1 MNDQSTK
8 NKDAIANNGM
18 AATSHPLATEEAI
31 KILKKGGNAVDAAI
45 AASVVLSVVE
55 PNATSI
61 GGDCFAIVKMEG
73 RKPVSYN
80 GSGIAPEKAN
90 YEFFKKKNIDTIGL
104 TSPHSVTVPGAL
116 DAWKNIHKDFGKLDF
131 EELFLAAINFAKNGF
146 EVTKVVSN
154 AWNKNLSK
162 LSQNKNSK
170 NVFLNNRKSYQL
182 SDLRKNIPL
191 GNTLEL
197 ISKKG
202 VSEFYEGSIANDMV
216 KSLNALGGLHTQEDF
231 SKQKTIKSKTISS
244 KYKNIQIHQ
253 CPPNGP
259 GVTVLIMMKLLE
271 KLQIDKF
278 NSNSIERFHLEAE
291 VTKQA
296 YKIKEANLADPNF
309 VSVDLEKILNDKF
322 IDNICENISLN
333 KCSDIGDLNIP
344 SHPETVYLSVV
355 DKDLNSV
362 SIINSVCYAFGS
374 GITTDKTGIILHNR
388 GTNFRVEEGH
398 PNCIEGLKRP
408 LHTIIPG
415 MVLDHNGNSS
425 LSYGVMGGQYQPV
438 GQVHVLNNILDFE
451 MSPQQAITFPRAFHF
466 SNIYKLEKEVSKE
479 IKDGLSKIGH
489 NVFHIDDTHGGGQVI
504 QIDRL
509 KGNLIGGSD
518 PRKDGYAKG
527 Y

>member
-1 MNDQSTK
+1 MNNQSTK
-8 NKDAIANNGM
+8 DKDALSYNGM

-31 KILKKGGNAVDAAI
+31 RILKKGGNAVDASI

-73 RKPVSYN
+73 KDPVSYN

-90 YEFFKKKNIDTIGL
+90 YEYFKKNKIDKIGL
-104 TSPHSVTVPGAL
+104 TSPHSVTIPGAL
-116 DAWKNIHKDFGKLDF
+116 DAWKNIHNDFGKLDF
-131 EELFLAAINFAKNGF
+131 EELFLAAIDFAKNGF
-146 EVTKVVSN
+146 KVTRVVAN
-154 AWNKNLSK
+154 AWNKSLSK
-162 LSQNKNSK
+162 LLENKNSK
-170 NVFLNNRKSYQL
+170 NVFLNNGKSYQF
-182 SDLRKNIPL
+182 SELRKNIPL

-216 KSLNALGGLHTQEDF
+216 KSLNELGGLHTLEDF
-231 SKQKTIKSKTISS
+231 SKQKTIKSETISS

-259 GVTVLIMMKLLE
+259 GVTVLLMMKLLE
-271 KLQIDKF
+271 KLEINKF
-278 NSNSIERFHLEAE
+278 SYNSVERFHLEAE

-296 YKIKEANLADPNF
+296 YKVKEENLADPNF
-309 VSVDLEKILNDKF
+309 VNVNLDKIISDEF
-322 IDNICENISLN
+322 INNIYKSISLN

-344 SHPETVYLSVV
+344 NHPETVYLSVV
-355 DKDLNSV
+355 DKDLNTV
-362 SIINSVCYAFGS
+362 SMINSVCYAFGS
-374 GITTDKTGIILHNR
+374 GITTDKAGIILHNR
-388 GTNFRVEEGH
+388 GTNFRIEEGH

-415 MVLDHNGNSS
+415 MVLDHNGLSS

-466 SNIYKLEKEVSKE
+466 NNVYKLEKEVSKK
-479 IKDGLSKIGH
+479 IKDRLSTIGH
-489 NVFHIDDTHGGGQVI
+489 NAVHIDETHGGGQAI